1 MREQRVTTL
10 NTPPASPDQPGQK
23 NISNLAD
30 VARTTL
36 LEIQSA
42 YPYLTNGIEI
52 KKLSLE
58 PSAGLTEEF
67 VNNAIAR
74 GLVLPEDDRKFG
86 IRRLGLSDVALLFII
101 KQNPTIKTLAGES
114 VQWEESLAKAAR
126 CVIVAEMDK
135 IKESS
140 KKRLG
145 WRPKWM

>member
-1 MREQRVTTL
+1 MLEQRGSTSNTT
-10 NTPPASPDQPGQK
+10 PSSPDQSGKK

-30 VARTTL
+30 VVRTTL

-42 YPYLTNGIEI
+42 YPYLTNGVEI

-101 KQNPTIKTLAGES
+101 KQNPTIETLAGES

-126 CVIVAEMDK
+126 CVIAEELEKM
-135 IKESS
+135 KESS
-140 KKRLG
+140 RKHLG
-145 WRPKWM
+145 WRPNWF